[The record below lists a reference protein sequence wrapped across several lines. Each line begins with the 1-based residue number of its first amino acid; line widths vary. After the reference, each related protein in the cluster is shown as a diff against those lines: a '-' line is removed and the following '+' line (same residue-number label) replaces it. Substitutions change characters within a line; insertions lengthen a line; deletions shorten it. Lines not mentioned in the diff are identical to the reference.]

1 MSFSNT
7 FTATTDPAVGSAVSN
22 REDLTDVLT
31 ILAPEET
38 PILSSANKQ
47 KATATFVEWTVDS
60 LAGPSATPIREGAD
74 VGETIGNDAD
84 AGFIDKFAGRARLGN
99 YVQKFRRAYQ
109 VSDLQEAVDSVGPAK
124 VAQAEAKAI
133 RELKRD
139 IEFTLSGSQD
149 RSVEDGV
156 NTGYALRGLGSWIDN
171 TTTANGGNSDV
182 PDTFKTPDGS
192 VADVTSTEGAF
203 AETELN
209 SLITSVFTVTGSSN
223 NLMLVADTA
232 LRNDISDF
240 ARISTPGSNN
250 AAVRTVNYNGD
261 SGTIKLS
268 VDLYQSDHGVVS
280 VVNANPDCAPAQSA
294 SGAISG
300 MQGYLVNPEYYGVH
314 ELIPMG
320 STRLPNQGGGER
332 GYVDCALTLGV
343 YHPGAHGKIV
353 SLS

>member
-1 MSFSNT
+1 MAFSNT
-7 FTATTDPAVGSAVSN
+7 YDTTNPGSGVSN

-47 KATATFVEWTVDS
+47 KANATFVEWTVDS
-60 LAGPSATPIREGAD
+60 LAAPVTTGIREGAD
-74 VGETIGNDAD
+74 VSSFT
-84 AGFIDKFAGRARLGN
+84 DKFSGRARLGN
-99 YVQKFRRAYQ
+99 YIQKFRRDYQ

-124 VAQAEAKAI
+124 IAQAEAKAI

-139 IEFTLSGSQD
+139 IEATVSGTQD
-149 RSVEDGV
+149 RAVENGTD
-156 NTGYALRGLGSWIDN
+156 TAYALRGLGDWIDS
-171 TTTANGGNSDV
+171 AGPSDV
-182 PDTFKTPDGS
+182 PAAFRTPAAS
-192 VADVTSTEGAF
+192 IADVTDDEF
-203 AETELN
+203 AESELN
-209 SLITSVFTVTGSSN
+209 GLITSIFSVTGSAN

-240 ARISTPGSNN
+240 ARIGGVSGDS
-250 AAVRTVNYNGD
+250 VRNVNYDGN
-261 SGTIKLS
+261 SGSIKLS

-280 VVNANPDCAPAQSA
+280 VVNANPDCAPAQA
-294 SGAISG
+294 GQAG
-300 MQGYLVNPEYYGVH
+300 MQGYLINPEYVGIH

-343 YHPGAHGKIV
+343 YHPGAHGKITA
-353 SLS
+353 ST